1 MNQKEMTTEDLRRA
15 FARKIGLPLLL
26 DVNQLR
32 RSIDNGVKNR
42 VWKYYAATEDF
53 AYDHE
58 SPPTQ
63 WLISDDA
70 RLFLPDEA
78 TRLGLR
84 IKGKWSPAAAVVTG
98 AGSHIEEEEP
108 PAEELDRLL
117 GVSKPAQ
124 LHGHGVPVQAFQQ
137 ILDQAQEHQAVAVRR
152 LEIGFQGI
160 EPARATDL
168 VGMGLAI
175 PQMGKATF
183 GIRLNLMV
191 DFDDPT
197 QDALHIRFQGSW
209 DRYQRLKQVTD
220 TFVKDRRV
228 RSLNVDFRL
237 TIEFEQPLALDDR
250 QLFDVREAIAA
261 MNVSTIQVMAGPVY
275 AEAA

>member
-1 MNQKEMTTEDLRRA
+1 
-15 FARKIGLPLLL
+15 
-26 DVNQLR
+26 
-32 RSIDNGVKNR
+32 
-42 VWKYYAATEDF
+42 
-53 AYDHE
+53 
-58 SPPTQ
+58 
-63 WLISDDA
+63 
-70 RLFLPDEA
+70 
-78 TRLGLR
+78 
-84 IKGKWSPAAAVVTG
+84 
-98 AGSHIEEEEP
+98 
-108 PAEELDRLL
+108 
-117 GVSKPAQ
+117 
-124 LHGHGVPVQAFQQ
+124 
-137 ILDQAQEHQAVAVRR
+137 VAVRR